1 MADTTTPN
9 SAFSDIVQRIADAE
23 APPPRK
29 RAQPTT
35 IGSLVKSGATE
46 YPRTTATAVVGGTA
60 GYNAIKNYQNNYKEG
75 WRMIQDRLK
84 NEKGMVKGMTKKGLG
99 GFPRLADNPQ
109 AIRSLAKEY
118 ALEKTF
124 TGFPFYN
131 TQAEARIA
139 DLKTPRVIL
148 NAEGVPL
155 TNIMI
160 PAGPKQVTKE
170 GLKAIGKPFTGPKGE
185 PSRVASAKGYVPTS
199 GMTPSIPRRIAELG
213 TGGKFGK
220 FMVGGEALALGADI
234 LNEEGDIQRAY
245 REGDKSFGVAGG
257 LTLGGLKTLSR
268 AGRGATN
275 TLTLGAPEY
284 LGVYDTIDILQARSE
299 ARENYMANRDKLK
312 LPVKRDG
319 KDLVPVEGP
328 YLQMFE
334 AQALANRGIASSP
347 IIEDFYKGPDYD
359 YKVHEGKLVPLM
371 KKEYASRFDAET
383 SRRNA
388 LAGRYQS
395 LLNVDPTLG
404 PLGYNTPLDPS
415 KNYML
420 NAGSET
426 AFDTGGLIQ

>member
-9 SAFSDIVQRIADAE
+9 SAFSDIVQKIADAE
-23 APPPRK
+23 VPAPRK

-35 IGSLVKSGATE
+35 IGSLLKSGATE
-46 YPRTTATAVVGGTA
+46 YPRATATAVIGGTA

-84 NEKGMVKGMTKKGLG
+84 QEKGMVKGMVKKGLG

-139 DLKTPRVIL
+139 DLKIPRVIL

-155 TNIMI
+155 TNIMV
-160 PAGPKQVTKE
+160 PAVPKQVTKE
-170 GLKAIGKPFTGPKGE
+170 GLKAIGKPFTSDKKPTAG
-185 PSRVASAKGYVPTS
+185 RVAEAKGYVPTS
-199 GMTPSIPRRIAELG
+199 GVTPSIPRRIAELG

-275 TLTLGAPEY
+275 ALTLGAPEY

-299 ARENYMANRDKLK
+299 ARENYMASRDKLK
-312 LPVKRDG
+312 LPVKREG

-359 YKVHEGKLVPLM
+359 YKVHEGKLTPLM
-371 KKEYASRFDAET
+371 KPEYASRYEANTESMLANQLRYRDA
-383 SRRNA
+383 NV
-388 LAGRYQS
+388 
-395 LLNVDPTLG
+395 LNVDPTLG
-404 PLGYNTPLDPS
+404 KIGYPRTLDPS
-415 KNYML
+415 KNEML
-420 NAGSET
+420 Y
-426 AFDTGGLIQ
+426 GGYGDDGFVR